1 MALARR
7 RAAAVTIEIIP
18 VHLEQEIVHGD
29 DLAALIHAKSVAL
42 QNGDVVVIT
51 QKAVSKAEGQVVDL
65 AAVKPSAEAVELA
78 GSDTDPRVVEVIL
91 RESRRVVRHRGP
103 LIITETHHGF
113 ICASAGVDRS
123 NAPRPD
129 SVVLLP
135 RHPDASARALRDRL
149 GDLSGRRL
157 AVIIADTMGRPLREG
172 IVGMAIGSSGIEPL
186 RDLAGLVD
194 PSGYRLTTTVVAVA
208 DELAAAADLVL
219 GKVERVPAAV
229 VRGYAG
235 TGDGPASLL
244 IRERSRDLFA

>member
-1 MALARR
+1 M
-7 RAAAVTIEIIP
+7 TIEIIP
-18 VHLEQEIVHGD
+18 VPVEQEIVQGD
-29 DLAALIHAKSVAL
+29 DLGALINAQAVPLEDS
-42 QNGDVVVIT
+42 DVVVIT

-65 AAVKPSAEAVELA
+65 AGVQPSAEAMELA
-78 GSDTDPRVVEVIL
+78 GSDTDPRIVELIL

-135 RHPDASARALRDRL
+135 RKPDASARALRRRL
-149 GDLSGRRL
+149 QELSGARL

-172 IVGMAIGSSGIEPL
+172 IVGTAIGSSGIEPL

-194 PSGYRLTTTVVAVA
+194 PNAYQLSTTIVAIA
-208 DELAAAADLVL
+208 DELASAADLVL
-219 GKVERVPAAV
+219 GKFERVPAAV
-229 VRGYAG
+229 IRGYAV